1 MNTNAGVFDEI
12 VNYRRSVRIYDEQDF
27 DTEAVTRSLQRALL
41 SPNSSNMQ
49 LWEFYRICT
58 PEKKKEAAY
67 YCLNQSAATTAQELI
82 AVVVRPDLWKKRA
95 AYNYTQIKEQSPNK
109 KSLTGLSSLNYYSK
123 LIPMLYYNDSFGIWG
138 LCKKITQFFKGLSK
152 PVVRQVTEKDIRIV
166 VHKSAALAAQT
177 FMLSMAAEGYDT
189 CPMEGFDSK
198 RMKRLLNLPRRAG
211 INMIISCGKR
221 KPEGV
226 YGSRIRVPE
235 SEVIFSV

>member
-1 MNTNAGVFDEI
+1 MTKAGIFDEI
-12 VNYRRSVRIYDEQDF
+12 VNYRRSVRIYDEHNF
-27 DTEAVTRSLQRALL
+27 DSEAVSRSLQRALL

-58 PEKKKEAAY
+58 PEKKKKAAY
-67 YCLNQSAATTAQELI
+67 YCLNQSTAITAQELI

-95 AYNYTQIKEQSPNK
+95 AFNYNQIKEKLPDK

-123 LIPMLYYNDSFGIWG
+123 LIPMLYYNDLIGIWG
-138 LCKKITQFFKGLSK
+138 LCKKITQFFVGLRK
-152 PVVRQVTEKDIRIV
+152 PAVRQVAGNDIRIV

-177 FMLSMAAEGYDT
+177 FMLGMAAEGYDT

-198 RMKRLLNLPRRAG
+198 RMKQLLNLPRKAE
-211 INMIISCGKR
+211 ITMIISCGKR

-226 YGSRIRVPE
+226 YGPRIRVPE
-235 SEVIFSV
+235 SEVIFRV